1 MFTGQVST
9 IGRITLLAEVQK
21 HVHVTCMAAFNPEHL
36 IPHNHIMCE
45 GVALPIIER
54 GTATGEDAKEKR
66 SWFTVE
72 VASTL
77 LERTLIGGWKKDK
90 RLNLELPLTYGSQIT
105 GHLVNGRPDARVKL
119 VDLQK
124 IGDTYQLFFAAP
136 KKLLPFLVEQGN
148 ITLNGVALG
157 IYQVNEVFFSSYVIP
172 THWEF
177 TTLSSLQIGDLVH
190 AEVDTLAR
198 YAAKLVKSGQTGKL
212 VKSS

>member
-9 IGRITLLAEVQK
+9 IGRITLIAERNK
-21 HVHVTCMAAFNPEHL
+21 HIYMTCMAHCTPERL
-36 IPHNHIMCE
+36 IPHHQIMCE

-54 GTATGEDAKEKR
+54 GAATGEDATEKR

-72 VASTL
+72 VAGTL
-77 LERTLIGGWKKDK
+77 LDRTTIGGWKKDK
-90 RLNLELPLTYGSQIT
+90 RLNLEMPLTYGSQIT
-105 GHLVNGRPDARVKL
+105 GHLVNGRPDVQVKL

-148 ITLNGVALG
+148 IALNGVSLG
-157 IYQVNEVFFSSYVIP
+157 IHQVNEVFFSSYVVP

-177 TTLSSLQIGDLVH
+177 TTLSSLKIGDLVH

-198 YAAKLVKSGQTGKL
+198 YAAKLVETGQTGRL
-212 VKSS
+212 VKS